1 MVVVEALPLLPLKEI
16 DVFSADDKV
25 GAFVAACD
33 LRKDA
38 SLLPEIAARSSKV
51 HHKSPAPLSLPP
63 RDSTQF

>member
-16 DVFSADDKV
+16 DVFSDDDKV

-38 SLLPEIAARSSKV
+38 GLLPEIAARSSKV
-51 HHKSPAPLSLPP
+51 HHNSPAPLSLPP
-63 RDSTQF
+63 RDSTQL